1 MEIIEGIIIG
11 GLICLFSFIGFMI
24 SVVNHLDKISR
35 EQEKITQFIPY
46 DYLKKSINQEAKEN
60 VRI

>member
-46 DYLKKSINQEAKEN
+46 DYLKRKTK
-60 VRI
+60 VKH